1 MMMSEFDAGRKK
13 SVAALING
21 SAITCEFSL
30 LANSEWQLAFSTS
43 ATTRSGTTLGA
54 LSIALLLCDNA

>member
-1 MMMSEFDAGRKK
+1 MMMSEFDAGRKT
-13 SVAALING
+13 SVAIVING
-21 SAITCEFSL
+21 SDATCEFDL
-30 LANSEWQLAFSTS
+30 PAIGEWQLAFSTS